1 MERLVNKAYKEYGYF
16 SRYTSFP
23 YYYNTEDKKYV
34 YGTTS
39 HINQNATYVLH
50 KVKQN
55 ETYDSIAL
63 DYYNNPT
70 FFWVICDFNKVQN
83 PFTKPAPDTMIKVPT
98 LADIGFKE
106 V

>member
-1 MERLVNKAYKEYGYF
+1 MDVLTNKQHKEYDYF

-23 YYYNTEDKKYV
+23 IYYHTEDKKYV

-39 HINQNATYVLH
+39 QIKDDVTYVLH

-70 FFWVICDFNKVQN
+70 FYWVICDFNKVQD
-83 PFTKPAPDTMIKVPT
+83 PFTRPEVDSMIKIPT
-98 LADIGFKE
+98 LADVSFEEK
-106 V
+106 

>member
-1 MERLVNKAYKEYGYF
+1 MDKLVNKKYKDYNYF

-23 YYYNTEDKKYV
+23 YYYHTDDKKYI
-34 YGTTS
+34 YGFTS
-39 HINQNATYVLH
+39 HLKDTATYVLH

-83 PFTKPAPDTMIKVPT
+83 PFEKPLVNVMLKIPT
-98 LADIGFKE
+98 LSDISFEE